1 MTDKEGTGASIL
13 VSLAKVIGHAA
24 GKDRLA
30 CKSRGDTLPPGTGAP
45 KRGNFPRIN
54 LVCSGDRKGAVGG
67 AEGGPIIKVMKAPSL
82 EARPWTRPV
91 LRLVWIIGVLT
102 VIAGS
107 LLPGNST
114 PIQALDRLHIN
125 DKVEHAMAHAALAL
139 LPVLHEQR
147 RRQIVLILIVAA
159 MGILLEFGQLYS
171 QGRSFDTRDMLADI
185 VGVIIGATTGLLLRF
200 LLPRQ
205 LIRA

>member
-1 MTDKEGTGASIL
+1 M
-13 VSLAKVIGHAA
+13 
-24 GKDRLA
+24 
-30 CKSRGDTLPPGTGAP
+30 
-45 KRGNFPRIN
+45 
-54 LVCSGDRKGAVGG
+54 
-67 AEGGPIIKVMKAPSL
+67 
-82 EARPWTRPV
+82 
-91 LRLVWIIGVLT
+91 LT
-102 VIAGS
+102 VILGS

-125 DKVEHAMAHAALAL
+125 DKVEHAMAYAALAL

-171 QGRSFDTRDMLADI
+171 PGRSFDTRDMLADI